1 MSTHGFGFSFGNS
14 DDDDRDNRDNNNQN
28 PFGAFGFSGGSSG
41 GLGDILNQFGH
52 MLSGMG
58 ASLNS
63 QKEGDPVN
71 YDMAERIARQQTD
84 RSPAVSSQQRAAI
97 VDSVRLAELWLDDV
111 TELPTAEGSVE
122 AWSSSDYLRRTLPM
136 WKRMVTPV
144 ATNMNEAQLA
154 SLPEEA
160 REMMGPML
168 SMMNHMSSMNFGV
181 QLGHALGEL
190 STQALTG
197 SDLGLPVAP
206 TGVTAI
212 LPEHINQIA
221 KDLGMNSRDVMVY
234 ISAREAARQRLFR
247 HVPWLVERLVSSVEE
262 YANGLVI
269 DTSHIEEAARGLNLE
284 AGDPA
289 HIQEAM
295 QNLQDMDLSPTITS
309 RNAAAAARL
318 ETLLALVEGWVEF
331 VVTQAMGERIPATAA
346 LNEAWRRR
354 RATGGSAEK
363 AFARVVGIE
372 LNAPKVAEAL
382 ELWQRVEVAVGT
394 KRRDAVWQHPD
405 FMPSA
410 EDLDNSAEFI
420 DGLLSGEDDTDFDPI
435 GEIQR
440 LQREEAESQSDGS
453 QAHADGSE
461 NNADGSEGNSRG
473 RNDTENGKE
482 KGEED

>member
-1 MSTHGFGFSFGNS
+1 MSTHGFGFSFGNND
-14 DDDDRDNRDNNNQN
+14 DDDDRENRDNQNQN
-28 PFGAFGFSGGSSG
+28 PFGAFGFSGGGSG

-63 QKEGDPVN
+63 QKEGEPVN
-71 YDMAERIARQQTD
+71 YDMAERIARQQTEH
-84 RSPAVSSQQRAAI
+84 SPSVSPQQRAAVI
-97 VDSVRLAELWLDDV
+97 DSVRLAELWLDDV

-122 AWSSSDYLRRTLPM
+122 AWNASDYLSRTLPM

-144 ATNMNEAQLA
+144 AKNMNEAQLA

-168 SMMNHMSSMNFGV
+168 SMMNHMSGMSFGV

-197 SDLGLPVAP
+197 SDFGLPVAP

-212 LPEHINQIA
+212 LPEHIDQIG
-221 KDLGMNSRDVMVY
+221 KDLGINSRDVMVY

-269 DTSHIEEAARGLNLE
+269 DTSHIEEAARGLNIE
-284 AGDPA
+284 SGDPA
-289 HIQEAM
+289 QIQEAM
-295 QNLQDMDLSPTITS
+295 QNLQNMDLSPTITS

-331 VVTQAMGERIPATAA
+331 VVTQAMGERIPATGA

-382 ELWQRVEVAVGT
+382 ELWRRVEVAVGT
-394 KRRDAVWQHPD
+394 TKRDAVWEHPD

-420 DGLLSGEDDTDFDPI
+420 DGLLGEADGEDFDPI
-435 GEIQR
+435 SEIER
-440 LQREEAESQSDGS
+440 LQREEAEKK
-453 QAHADGSE
+453 E
-461 NNADGSEGNSRG
+461 SEGDSG
-473 RNDTENGKE
+473 DTPDEQGKE
-482 KGEED
+482 GDNS